1 MRSLAQRRQSNG
13 CESVTNDE
21 IFKLHLGPSASP
33 WVSTY
38 IHVNTVNSV
47 NVAQYK
53 IVEMWVSVVRYYQK
67 KIWDSSLKKAILGNF
82 DFFMDYILQ
91 KWTFLY
97 FGPIFANGL
106 TSKTSNRFIFN
117 DSTEKILLITRKR
130 KLWSQNLDQQNKNK
144 NCRWHKGRKK
154 KAEFFMSNQFRH

>member
-117 DSTEKILLITRKR
+117 DSIEKNITYNKKEKIVKPELRPVKQKQKLQMIQGKKEKSRILLVKPI
-130 KLWSQNLDQQNKNK
+130 
-144 NCRWHKGRKK
+144 
-154 KAEFFMSNQFRH
+154 